1 MMRRRL
7 KILEYAI
14 SSLWRRRY
22 KNLAIIVVFALT
34 ISILGSILLLTQSLR
49 FEATEILKDAPDVVV
64 QRLTAGRQDLVPI
77 KLAESIAEIPGVG
90 KVTPRIWGYY
100 FDVIS
105 GANYTLMGVDE
116 STRPDMELLEG
127 TLPTAAA
134 TCAIGAGVGRSRG
147 VGLGDELILV
157 DSRNVGVA
165 FEVVGLF
172 RSESEILTNDLVVF
186 RDRDLIQFFN
196 FPPGFATDISVQVY
210 NKNEVETVASKIKR
224 DHPETRPITRSEI
237 LRTYA
242 AVFNWRSG
250 MSLIVF
256 FAALIAFCILAWDK
270 ATGISAEEKR
280 EIGILK
286 AVGWETSDI
295 LELKFWEGLVIS
307 ITSFLIGLIVAFVHV
322 FFFGA
327 SFLAP
332 ILRGWSVLFPHF
344 RLLPHIDLYQLF
356 VMGFLTV
363 VPYIASTV
371 IPSWKAA
378 ITDPEEVIR
387 S

>member
-1 MMRRRL
+1 MRRRL

-14 SSLWRRRY
+14 TSLWRRRY
-22 KNLAIIVVFALT
+22 KNLAIIAVFALT
-34 ISILGSILLLTQSLR
+34 VSILASILLLTHSLR
-49 FEATEILKDAPDVVV
+49 VEAAEVLKDAPDVVV
-64 QRLTAGRQDLVPI
+64 QRLVAGRHDLIPVE
-77 KLAESIAEIPGVG
+77 LADSIAEIPGVG
-90 KVTPRIWGYY
+90 TVRPRVWGYY
-100 FDVIS
+100 YDAIS

-116 STRPDMELLEG
+116 STAPDMELLDG
-127 TLPTAAA
+127 SLPTAPG

-147 VGLGDELILV
+147 VGLGDELILI

-172 RSESEILTNDLVVF
+172 RAGAEILTNDLVVF
-186 RDRDLIQFFN
+186 RSRDLVDFFD
-196 FPPGFATDISVQVY
+196 FPEGFATDISVEIY
-210 NKNEVETVASKIKR
+210 NQNEVDTIATKIKR

-237 LRTYA
+237 LRTYD

-256 FAALIAFCILAWDK
+256 FSALIAFCILAWDK
-270 ATGISAEEKR
+270 ATGISAEEKK
-280 EIGILK
+280 EVGILK

-307 ITSFLIGLIVAFVHV
+307 VTSFMIGLILAFVHV
-322 FFFGA
+322 YYFGA

-332 ILRGWSVLFPHF
+332 ILKGWSVLFPRF
-344 RLLPHIDLYQLF
+344 RLVPHLDLYQLF

-371 IPSWKAA
+371 IPSWKIA